1 MEIKKIIFCRWSGF
15 FSSLILTFETKHL
28 KEISYLWTSL
38 FHYTINFMLCHW
50 FSFFFH
56 LIIFM
61 REHILY
67 RSSLEYPV
75 RETSWHILWYNS
87 I

>member
-1 MEIKKIIFCRWSGF
+1 MKWFFLIINIDLRNK
-15 FSSLILTFETKHL
+15 TFERNILFMNITF
-28 KEISYLWTSL
+28 SL
-38 FHYTINFMLCHW
+38 YYQFYVVSLVF
-50 FSFFFH
+50 FFFFH

-75 RETSWHILWYNS
+75 RETS
-87 I
+87 